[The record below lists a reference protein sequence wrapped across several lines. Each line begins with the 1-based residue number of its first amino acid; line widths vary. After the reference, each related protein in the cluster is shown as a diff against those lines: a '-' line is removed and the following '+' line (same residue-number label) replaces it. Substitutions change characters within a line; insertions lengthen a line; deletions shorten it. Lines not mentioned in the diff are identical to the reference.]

1 MRSTRTV
8 KFADTTTNNNNNN
21 NNNDSRV
28 VLNVG
33 GMRFETQRATLKK
46 LPATRLS
53 KLTPQLSYY
62 DPVLNEYFFDRH
74 PGVFSQ
80 ILNYYR
86 TGKLHYPTNVCGPLF
101 EDELS
106 YWGIQREEVEPC
118 CWMTYTKHRST
129 QETLQTLD
137 SLGLETVRSTT
148 TDLIKKFDWEND
160 FHFITSGHL
169 PIYKRIRMIIWQL
182 FEEPRSSITAKIISF
197 ISILFILLSITTFV
211 IRTLSIFE
219 IIEYDF
225 VNVYINDNQTEQTP
239 VHNSQRR
246 DTISGFDVIEWTC
259 NSWFVFEI
267 ILRFIVAPSKRV
279 FCISILNWIDFLGTF
294 LFFFTYILYN
304 VFNYTGH
311 YASLDL
317 LSTIRVARMFKLIN
331 LHPRLKII
339 TTTITSS
346 SALLN
351 LSIFFCLLAILIS
364 GSSLY
369 YVERIMNP
377 SESQIISVIDGVWL
391 ALTTITTLGFGDI
404 VPKSLLG
411 MILGAITTIF
421 GVLIID
427 IPMPIINETFDNF
440 NRHLLARQQLPK
452 QRRRITPA
460 AIPRKIKPFV
470 PPNGHVH
477 QHDC

>member
-8 KFADTTTNNNNNN
+8 KSVDTRTT

-129 QETLQTLD
+129 QDTLQTLD
-137 SLGLETVRSTT
+137 SLELETVRSTT
-148 TDLIKKFDWEND
+148 NDLIKKFDWEND
-160 FHFITSGHL
+160 FQLITSGHL

-182 FEEPRSSITAKIISF
+182 FEEPRSSTIAKIISF
-197 ISILFILLSITTFV
+197 MSIIFILLSIITFI

-225 VNVYINDNQTEQTP
+225 VNVYINHNTTDQTP
-239 VHNSQRR
+239 VENTQRR
-246 DTISGFDVIEWTC
+246 NTIFGFDLIEWTY
-259 NSWFVFEI
+259 
-267 ILRFIVAPSKRV
+267 
-279 FCISILNWIDFLGTF
+279 FLGTF

-304 VFNYTGH
+304 ALDYTGH

-339 TTTITSS
+339 TTTITYST
-346 SALLN
+346 ALLN
-351 LSIFFCLLAILIS
+351 LSIFFCVLVILIA

-369 YVERIMNP
+369 YVERISNP
-377 SESQIISVIDGVWL
+377 SESQIISVIDGIWL

-404 VPKSLLG
+404 VPKSLFG

-427 IPMPIINETFDNF
+427 LPMPIVNEMFDNF

-460 AIPRKIKPFV
+460 VIPRKIKPFV
-470 PPNGHVH
+470 PSNGHVH
-477 QHDC
+477 HH

>member
-1 MRSTRTV
+1 MRSSKTV
-8 KFADTTTNNNNNN
+8 KFVDTTIT
-21 NNNDSRV
+21 NDSRV
-28 VLNVG
+28 ILNVG

-129 QETLQTLD
+129 QETLETLD
-137 SLGLETVRSTT
+137 SLGLDTVRSTP
-148 TDLIKKFDWEND
+148 DDIIKKFGWEND
-160 FHFITSGHL
+160 LNLITTGQVNT
-169 PIYKRIRMIIWQL
+169 YKRIRSLIWQI
-182 FEEPRSSITAKIISF
+182 FEEPRSSKASKVIAL
-197 ISILFILLSITTFV
+197 ISIFFILLSITTFI
-211 IRTLSIFE
+211 IRTLTIFE
-219 IIEYDF
+219 ITEYDF
-225 VNVYINDNQTEQTP
+225 IDVYIGDNTTEQTLIY
-239 VHNSQRR
+239 HHGRG
-246 DTISGFDVIEWTC
+246 DTIAGFNTIEWIC
-259 NSWFVFEI
+259 NSWFTFEI
-267 ILRFIVAPSKRV
+267 ILRFIVAPSKKAFV
-279 FCISILNWIDFLGTF
+279 FSVLNWIDFLGTF
-294 LFFFTYILYN
+294 LFFFTYILYDI
-304 VFNYTGH
+304 YDYDGH

-331 LHPRLKII
+331 MHPRLRVI
-339 TTTITSS
+339 TTAISYSS
-346 SALLN
+346 SLLS
-351 LSIFFCLLAILIS
+351 LTIFFCLLSILIA

-369 YVERIMNP
+369 YIERLSNP
-377 SESQIISVIDGVWL
+377 VDSQILSVIDGIWL
-391 ALTTITTLGFGDI
+391 ALTTISTLGFGDI

-411 MILGAITTIF
+411 MIVGAITTVM

-427 IPMPIINETFDNF
+427 LPMPIINEIFDNF

-452 QRRRITPA
+452 QRRRTTPA
-460 AIPRKIKPFV
+460 IVPRKIQPLMST
-470 PPNGHVH
+470 NGHRH
-477 QHDC
+477 QHQH